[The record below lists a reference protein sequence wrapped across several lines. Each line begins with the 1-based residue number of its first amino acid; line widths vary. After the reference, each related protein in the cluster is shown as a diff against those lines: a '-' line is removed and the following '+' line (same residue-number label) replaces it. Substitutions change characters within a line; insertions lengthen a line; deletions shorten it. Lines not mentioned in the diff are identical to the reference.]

1 MAKKE
6 KHVFPENWQNIS
18 DDEVIEHLQYLV
30 EHYKEYKISVYR
42 EYVKIGDVLF
52 HNFYSCEP
60 KNLVKYYDINFQK
73 TYTDP
78 NSKAFIL
85 CKELEEICTDE
96 FQKREIMRGVKKR
109 KIVLYTFFV
118 VLVSGF
124 VALDAF
130 AYKRKKEIDNRK
142 KEIDNRVKQYEQ
154 TLPGYLE
161 QKQAV
166 ANYRDSLTRA
176 GR

>member
-1 MAKKE
+1 MTKKE
-6 KHVFPENWQNIS
+6 KHIFPENWQNIS

-30 EHYKEYKISVYR
+30 EHYSEYKISVYR

-60 KNLVKYYDINFQK
+60 KNLVKYYDINFQRL
-73 TYTDP
+73 YTDP

-96 FQKREIMRGVKKR
+96 FQKRKIMRYAKKR
-109 KIVLYTFFV
+109 KIALYTFCV
-118 VLVSGF
+118 VLISGF
-124 VALDAF
+124 VALYAF
-130 AYKRKKEIDNRK
+130 TYKRKKEIDNM
-142 KEIDNRVKQYEQ
+142 VKQYEQ
-154 TLPGYLE
+154 SLPGYLE

-166 ANYRDSLTRA
+166 ANYRDSLQRA
-176 GR
+176 SK